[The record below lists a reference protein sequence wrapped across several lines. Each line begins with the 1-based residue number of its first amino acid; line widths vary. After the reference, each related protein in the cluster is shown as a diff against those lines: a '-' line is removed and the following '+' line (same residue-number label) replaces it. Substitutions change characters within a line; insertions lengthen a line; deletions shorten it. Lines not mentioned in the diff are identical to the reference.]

1 MNLDCQSTITDYA
14 NDLALKTV
22 PQPSG
27 AISSLDVAH
36 LSLEV
41 FSLFFLSLSLINF
54 LAMGKA
60 LLCVPTKNQG
70 PQEEGSAHSPLLI
83 V

>member
-1 MNLDCQSTITDYA
+1 MNLDCQSTVMDYA

-22 PQPSG
+22 PQPSR
-27 AISSLDVAH
+27 ATASLDVAH

-41 FSLFFLSLSLINF
+41 ISLFFLPFSLINVIS
-54 LAMGKA
+54 MGKA

-70 PQEEGSAHSPLLI
+70 PQEEGSAGSPLLI
-83 V
+83 I

>member
-1 MNLDCQSTITDYA
+1 MNLDCQSTVMDYA

-22 PQPSG
+22 PQPSR
-27 AISSLDVAH
+27 AIASLDVAH

-41 FSLFFLSLSLINF
+41 ISLFLPLSLINV

-70 PQEEGSAHSPLLI
+70 PQEEGSAGSPLLI
-83 V
+83 I